1 MKDLKIG
8 TKKITLEIVE
18 GNTCKDCFFQY
29 ICSYDECAKITNK

>member
-8 TKKITLEIVE
+8 TKNYIEIVE

-29 ICSYDECAKITNK
+29 ICSYDECKKITNG